1 MVYAIYNKLGIDKV
15 IEPSTNILPAM
26 IEEIKR
32 ISDEELDWRTLGNE
46 PEPEPDYD
54 EEWRELNADSEEE
67 QNDNALQSTITRT
80 VASGSNEAYEETWRE
95 IH

>member
-26 IEEIKR
+26 IEEIKS

-46 PEPEPDYD
+46 LEPESNYD
-54 EEWRELNADSEEE
+54 N
-67 QNDNALQSTITRT
+67 
-80 VASGSNEAYEETWRE
+80 
-95 IH
+95 

>member
-46 PEPEPDYD
+46 PEPEPDYND
-54 EEWRELNADSEEE
+54 VWRELDNGSEEE
-67 QNDNALQSTITRT
+67 QNDNDLQ
-80 VASGSNEAYEETWRE
+80 
-95 IH
+95 

>member
-1 MVYAIYNKLGIDKV
+1 MVYAIYNKLGIDNV

-46 PEPEPDYD
+46 PEPEPDYND
-54 EEWRELNADSEEE
+54 VWRELDNGSEEG
-67 QNDNALQSTITRT
+67 QSDNVPQSTITRT
-80 VASGSNEAYEETWRE
+80 VASDGNEAYEETWRE
-95 IH
+95 IN